1 MAKVLTKDIAKA
13 LAEKKGLSYEEA
25 EGYVNSF
32 FSLVDD
38 SLIPEKIVKI
48 KGFGTFK
55 LIEVRD
61 RESVDVNT
69 GERMVIDGHSKISF
83 TPDSTFKD
91 LVNKPFSQFETV
103 VMNDSAEIEKDFAAL
118 EQQKPEEQEPVSS
131 FVDTPV
137 QPSLSDIPAQSSS
150 ADVTRQSPSVD
161 VPVVA
166 SSENV
171 SLQSE
176 DAEDEKV
183 EENVERSDD
192 ERVEEAAKQENENLS
207 AAESSSVADDDVH
220 IDTSF
225 SEDEI
230 DLPTVHVGVVQE
242 NDTPSL
248 IVSDEEPD
256 SEKPQDDVDLNASS
270 DEANDGGETIASD
283 DSDTEEESPAK
294 KRPYIRVVVYSM
306 IAVVLMVVI
315 FSLGYYLGDR
325 SSKVTVPK
333 DMVYQTK
340 QHVQN
345 KVAQTKPTPVAPQAE
360 KHDSVIQK
368 QEEDNALKSKE
379 QVAEKEKVKDKD
391 TSPELDNDT
400 KQALSGARKI
410 ASTGAYIIVGTE
422 KSIKVKAGQT
432 MKSIARMYLGDGMEC
447 YVQLHNGK
455 LEVREGETI
464 NIPKLKLKKK
474 AANKKVS

>member
-171 SLQSE
+171 SLLSE

-207 AAESSSVADDDVH
+207 AA
-220 IDTSF
+220 
-225 SEDEI
+225 
-230 DLPTVHVGVVQE
+230 
-242 NDTPSL
+242 
-248 IVSDEEPD
+248 
-256 SEKPQDDVDLNASS
+256 
-270 DEANDGGETIASD
+270 
-283 DSDTEEESPAK
+283 
-294 KRPYIRVVVYSM
+294 
-306 IAVVLMVVI
+306 
-315 FSLGYYLGDR
+315 
-325 SSKVTVPK
+325 
-333 DMVYQTK
+333 
-340 QHVQN
+340 
-345 KVAQTKPTPVAPQAE
+345 
-360 KHDSVIQK
+360 
-368 QEEDNALKSKE
+368 
-379 QVAEKEKVKDKD
+379 
-391 TSPELDNDT
+391 
-400 KQALSGARKI
+400 
-410 ASTGAYIIVGTE
+410 
-422 KSIKVKAGQT
+422 
-432 MKSIARMYLGDGMEC
+432 
-447 YVQLHNGK
+447 
-455 LEVREGETI
+455 
-464 NIPKLKLKKK
+464 
-474 AANKKVS
+474 